1 MSVNEWRIS
10 VNGRN
15 VTPLADIAGN
25 SYICTM
31 KSLEHKTGLIFDLF
45 YCIIFLPLL
54 VGVGP
59 TRHWFDSYPLFA
71 VIVIAYLYLCYFTTR
86 LINLPKLIL
95 SRKYLRLAVFA
106 VAFVVITYL
115 LTIYP
120 LPDVDFVIP
129 SMSEYQTRVRN
140 YNRTIS
146 VWFMSTVALSYSL
159 VVVFVKEL
167 YNRMLLQSIA
177 ENQRQKAE
185 LAVFKAQISPHFLF
199 NTLNSLY
206 SLVIGTSRKA
216 EDAFIKFVEILK
228 YTYVTIDYD
237 YVALAE
243 EISYIQSYI
252 DLQMIRLSEH
262 TSVEWS
268 HSTDNDNTMIP
279 PMIFLTFVENAFK
292 YGASTTAYLHY
303 TLDGFDLD
311 AVDYLHKP
319 FSFNRFETAFG
330 RAMRRLGLN
339 RIAASGQSV
348 VVRQEYDNISIPV
361 DDILYI
367 EAMEGYSKIY
377 RVSAERVMTRMIL
390 KKLLQLLPG
399 NEFIRIHRSYIVPRS
414 KIKSFSKQDVCL
426 INDITLPIG
435 RQYAPEIA
443 TRLMDRT

>member
-279 PMIFLTFVENAFK
+279 PMIFLTFVEKAFK
-292 YGASTTAYLHY
+292 YGASTTGDSTIFIKLVVKEGV
-303 TLDGFDLD
+303 LI
-311 AVDYLHKP
+311 
-319 FSFNRFETAFG
+319 FETENLVLRHKQEFRKDMPVGLDNCRNRLAALFPG
-330 RAMRRLGLN
+330 RHKLVTSEENSLFKVKLTLN
-339 RIAASGQSV
+339 L
-348 VVRQEYDNISIPV
+348 N
-361 DDILYI
+361 
-367 EAMEGYSKIY
+367 
-377 RVSAERVMTRMIL
+377 
-390 KKLLQLLPG
+390 
-399 NEFIRIHRSYIVPRS
+399 
-414 KIKSFSKQDVCL
+414 
-426 INDITLPIG
+426 
-435 RQYAPEIA
+435 
-443 TRLMDRT
+443 